1 MPFITLLKLSTIV
14 LCLLAAVHADHKSS
28 KKNPTIKPTANNP
41 SPASSLLCKSRTLDQ
56 VRELY
61 SHWNSALQTRDSDIV
76 AAEYWDDSI
85 LLPTIS
91 NSIRY
96 NKASKIEYF
105 KDFLKKKPYGTVT
118 EDFIDNTACNY
129 VQVNTCFN
137 GNVGYLVHSFT
148 VVSVCMYYYSTTA
161 SMTSR

>member
-1 MPFITLLKLSTIV
+1 MPLITLLKLSTIV

-28 KKNPTIKPTANNP
+28 KKNPTIKPTTANP
-41 SPASSLLCKSRTLDQ
+41 SPASSLCKSRTLDQ

-61 SHWNSALQTRDSDIV
+61 SHWNSALQTRDSNIV

-129 VQVNTCFN
+129 VQVNICFN
-137 GNVGYLVHSFT
+137 DNVGYLVHSFT
-148 VVSVCMYYYSTTA
+148 VVSVRMYYSTTA